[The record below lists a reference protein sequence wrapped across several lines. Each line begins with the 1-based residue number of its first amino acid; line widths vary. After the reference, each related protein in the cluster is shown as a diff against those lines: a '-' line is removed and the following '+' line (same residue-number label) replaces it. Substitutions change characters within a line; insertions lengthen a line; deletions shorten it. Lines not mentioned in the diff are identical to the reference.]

1 MKRALRRAQQGVVLF
16 IALIVLVAM
25 SLAGV
30 ALLRGVDTGTIIAG
44 NLAFRQTSMHV
55 GDLGIEAA
63 RAWLTAQPT
72 ADLYIDKPGDSYY
85 ATWQE
90 NLDLLGNDI
99 SKPDYDW
106 SAAFAIPSG
115 STFEPPTG
123 YTVRYVVHRLC
134 ENSGDPT
141 GSSANCV
148 KVGGTAGTAASGTK
162 GAAAYGTYAISVPTS
177 AMFRITVRVS
187 GPRNAQ
193 SYVQATLY

>member
-55 GDLGIEAA
+55 ADLGVEAA
-63 RAWLTAQPT
+63 RAWLVAQPT
-72 ADLYIDKPGDSYY
+72 SDLHIDRSTDNYF
-85 ATWQE
+85 ATWQA
-90 NLDLLGNDI
+90 NLDLLGNDA
-99 SKPDYDW
+99 SKTDYDW
-106 SAAFAIPSG
+106 TTSVPIPAGSTYEPPSG
-115 STFEPPTG
+115 
-123 YTVRYVVHRLC
+123 YAVRYVIHRLC

-148 KVGGTAGTAASGTK
+148 KVGGAAGTAASGTK
-162 GAAAYGTYAISVPTS
+162 GAAAYGTYAISVPTA
-177 AMFRITVRVS
+177 AMYRITVRVT

-193 SYVQATLY
+193 SYVQATVY

>member
-1 MKRALRRAQQGVVLF
+1 MKRTLRRAQQGVVLF

-55 GDLGIEAA
+55 ADLGVEAA
-63 RAWLTAQPT
+63 RAWLMAQPT
-72 ADLYIDKPGDSYY
+72 SDLHIDRTTDNYF
-85 ATWQE
+85 ATWQA
-90 NLDLLGNDI
+90 NLDLLGNDP
-99 SKPDYDW
+99 SKTDYDW
-106 SAAFAIPSG
+106 TTSVPVPSG
-115 STFEPPTG
+115 STYEPPSG
-123 YTVRYVVHRLC
+123 YTVRYVIHRLC

-148 KVGGTAGTAASGTK
+148 KVGGAAGTAASGTK

-177 AMFRITVRVS
+177 AMYRITVRVT

-193 SYVQATLY
+193 SYVQATVF

>member
-1 MKRALRRAQQGVVLF
+1 MKRTLRRAQQGVVLF

-44 NLAFRQTSMHV
+44 NLAFRQTSTHV
-55 GDLGIEAA
+55 ADLGVEAA
-63 RAWLTAQPT
+63 RAWLLAQPT
-72 ADLYIDKPGDSYY
+72 SDLHIDKTTDNYF
-85 ATWQE
+85 ATWQA
-90 NLDLLGNDI
+90 NLDLLGNDP
-99 SKPDYDW
+99 SKTDYDW
-106 SAAFAIPSG
+106 TTSVPVPSG
-115 STFEPPTG
+115 STYEPPSG
-123 YTVRYVVHRLC
+123 YTVRYVIHRLC

-148 KVGGTAGTAASGTK
+148 KVGGAAGTAASGTK

-177 AMFRITVRVS
+177 AMYRITVRVT

-193 SYVQATLY
+193 SYVQATVF